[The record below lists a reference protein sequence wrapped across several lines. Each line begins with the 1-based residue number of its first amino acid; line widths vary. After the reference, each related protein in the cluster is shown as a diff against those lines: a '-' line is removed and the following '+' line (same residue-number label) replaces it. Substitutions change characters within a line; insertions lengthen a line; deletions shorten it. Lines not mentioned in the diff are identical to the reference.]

1 MGVPRYNQSMLEHA
15 TRSQRSQ
22 ERDRLSI
29 LLAVLLT
36 GATLFRFVELPSF
49 TWSVRQILGSPLGFT
64 LDGSWLLPFMLMGLT
79 ATGTYA
85 LVQSHPAH
93 QEETNTQ
100 ERPLLFSLI
109 TPSLGALFTSL
120 LLIRAA
126 SWPVWLGSLVL
137 TGLVVGI
144 LIHLSYRALFLE
156 HAGYASA
163 RTALN
168 IIDYLLGFVIF
179 GMLMGARER
188 ALVTG
193 PVILLLGA
201 LLALDLLSTSGAE
214 TLLVLLFAGII
225 ALIESQMAWVLS
237 YWPISHWGA
246 ATVLTLGLYVGAG
259 LGYQHLLHRLS
270 RRMLLEFG
278 ALALAV
284 FTLVLIVRP

>member
-1 MGVPRYNQSMLEHA
+1 MGVPRYNQSMLDHA
-15 TRSQRSQ
+15 TNSQRSQ

-36 GATLFRFVELPSF
+36 GATLFRFVELPAF

-64 LDGSWLLPFMLMGLT
+64 LDGNWLLPCMLMGLV

-93 QEETNTQ
+93 QEEGSTQ

-109 TPSLGALFTSL
+109 TPSLAALFTSL

-126 SWPVWLGSLVL
+126 SWPVWLGSLAL
-137 TGLVVGI
+137 TGLVVGL

-156 HAGYASA
+156 QPGYASA

-168 IIDYLLGFVIF
+168 IINYLLGFVLF

-193 PVILLLGA
+193 PVILLLST

-259 LGYQHLLHRLS
+259 LGYQYLLHRLS
-270 RRMLLEFG
+270 RRMLVEFG

-284 FTLVLIVRP
+284 FALVLIVRP